1 MPPAQAESDR
11 SFAAMCTMVREAL
24 FNASHS
30 RADDEFI
37 LALARLQQSGV
48 LIGDKYASRSFMRL
62 CEFSGAKIL
71 EFLQAAQINSTI
83 PGLGCLSPVSVT
95 FDSVSVGD
103 TSCARAETFQIV
115 CVTFIDSRAGCLET
129 HFVSCPSIGFDHD
142 GGSQAA
148 CVLNALQVHA
158 GCWTLG
164 ALRSR
169 VLTMVGGDGAVAA
182 GGTDMRHVS
191 TEAAN
196 KLSAFLCAVHFF
208 AVRHPP
214 CFL

>member
-1 MPPAQAESDR
+1 MFASPPS
-11 SFAAMCTMVREAL
+11 T
-24 FNASHS
+24 H
-30 RADDEFI
+30 
-37 LALARLQQSGV
+37 ALA
-48 LIGDKYASRSFMRL
+48 
-62 CEFSGAKIL
+62 
-71 EFLQAAQINSTI
+71 
-83 PGLGCLSPVSVT
+83 
-95 FDSVSVGD
+95 
-103 TSCARAETFQIV
+103 
-115 CVTFIDSRAGCLET
+115 CLET

-182 GGTDMRHVS
+182 GGTDMMHVS

-196 KLSAFLCAVHFF
+196 KLSAFLCAVFF
-208 AVRHPP
+208 F
-214 CFL
+214 CC